1 MSEQAKHTIR
11 GYELQ
16 EIIGEGGFG
25 AVYRAYQPVV
35 DRDVAIK
42 VILPKYSNDPD
53 FIRNFEIEA
62 RLVARLENPFI
73 VPLYDYWRDPEGA
86 YLVMRYFGKGSL
98 QQRLREKRRIEPA
111 VTAKII
117 EQLGSA
123 LDTAHHYHV
132 IHRDIKPANILLDDA
147 DNAYLTDFGIAR
159 QIDEE
164 TTGVQEEV
172 SGTIAYLSPEVLEG
186 GTTSRQSDVYA
197 LGLVTYEML
206 AGKHPFAVDSVLK
219 MMHAHIQEE
228 LPPIEDLSESVNA
241 VLIRAAAKKSED
253 RFATASEMAEALTF
267 AVHAEDS
274 TEQKASSTR
283 HQVHRLINPYKGLRP
298 FAEADARD
306 FFGREKLVEEL
317 LDQFRGN
324 DPWRKFLA
332 VVGPSG
338 SGKSSVVHAGLLPQ
352 LRQGQP
358 TGAEN
363 WYIVNMVPGNNPLQQ
378 LKTSLL
384 SVAINPADTMT
395 NQLQN
400 DSQGLIQ
407 AVNNVLGEQDNLLL
421 VIDQFEEVFTLV
433 DNEHERQQ
441 FLDLLYNA
449 VNSED
454 LHLWVI
460 ITLRADF
467 YDKPLLYEKF
477 GALIQSR
484 TQVVLPLSSEELERA
499 ITGPAKQVG
508 LEVDTD
514 LVAAIIADVREE
526 PGALPLLQYALTE
539 VFAKRTGNRLNLEAY
554 QASGGVLGALARR
567 AEEVYQ
573 DLSKEQK
580 ALAEQIF
587 LRLVSLGE
595 GTEDTRRRALYSEL
609 TNLSTSTELLQSV
622 LDAFGQYRLLTFDR
636 DYNTREPTVEVAHE
650 ALLREWGRLQEW
662 LDNNRHD
669 IRLQRM
675 LDAAAVDWQMAK
687 MDKSYLLSGARLSQF
702 SEWADTSSL
711 ILSQRE
717 VVFLEASLAE
727 QRRQQEFE
735 VQRQAEQLKLEQRA
749 RQRLQWIV
757 GILVVASII
766 GAFLTVAVYQQ
777 SQTAERERDSAEDAR
792 EAAEL
797 ARDEAVS
804 ARATSE
810 AIAEEARSLALSTQ
824 AQQAVGRGNPSLALL
839 LAIEATEIDN
849 PPLEVYETLL
859 DIAYA
864 PGIRHLKDVYQEP
877 VAAVA
882 ISADGKFAVT
892 GAGLDLLNNI
902 EEAQEGERPRPGSG
916 GPPPGG
922 PPDGGPP
929 PDGNPPNGG
938 SPDDNAT
945 DSDSSESEPKLPSEI
960 FGIAPELDEMVG
972 DYDLVI
978 WDLDTGEEIRRL
990 TGHTSP
996 ISSVLFP
1003 QIDGQLQVI
1012 SVAFDGVVIIWDAAT
1027 GEQLNSFTLAE
1038 GIHLKLSLDANQTYL
1053 LATSNANPNHF
1064 GEMVVWDI
1072 ANQAEV
1078 QRLVPDENGF
1088 WEGHLTADGTRIVAS
1103 YWEGIQIVLDVATG
1117 EIVGRLNIE
1126 SNGLPPNAYHTT
1138 VSMNSDLVATSGPNN
1153 EILVWDS
1160 VTFEP
1165 IDRLI
1170 PPYTNIATIK
1180 FVEDGA
1186 ILYGTST
1193 DGHLTTWDMDTLA
1206 QLGEF
1211 SETNNSHVVDFDLTD
1226 NIQTGIMGM
1235 SDGKIQI
1242 WNLSPLPP
1250 GQVAAMTEQ
1259 DLVNRAQFLPAT
1271 ADQPLRVVSIGGDW
1285 DNFTMVPEVLV
1296 WDAFT
1301 GKVLQHFGTGIHTY
1315 MGNSLDVSPD
1325 YQWVLTGTSS
1335 SQPGLPQKPEPNR
1348 MILWDLA
1355 TGEVVRQ
1362 FDFPPNV
1369 DVESIAFDPTSGTVD
1384 KPLIAATNWG
1394 SDIRLW
1400 NIETGEV
1407 IRDFTGHTRI
1417 VHDVAITS
1425 DGERIM
1431 GISDEGILRIWDIAT
1446 GDELEAFTM
1455 PDNGRFFELSP
1466 DDQRIALNAR
1476 DSQVFL
1482 LDVNTGEVVYEL
1494 VGHDERVDSLSF
1506 SHDGRYLL
1514 TGSDDTTMILWDVA
1528 TGNLVR
1534 RIEGNYGRVWN
1545 VAFSPDDKY
1554 ILSNSQ
1560 ADDPIVWETFPPPL
1574 DEIIQWVRDNRYLRE
1589 FSTNECITYR
1599 LDCETPEDD

>member
-98 QQRLREKRRIEPA
+98 QQRLREKHHLDPETA
-111 VTAKII
+111 VKII

-132 IHRDIKPANILLDDA
+132 IHRDIKPANILLDDIG
-147 DNAYLTDFGIAR
+147 NAYLTDFGIAR

-186 GTTSRQSDVYA
+186 STTSPQSDIYA

-219 MMHAHIQEE
+219 MMHAHIQQE
-228 LPPIEDLSESVNA
+228 LPKIETLSDSINA
-241 VLIRAAAKKSED
+241 VLAKAAAKKAEE
-253 RFATASEMAEALTF
+253 RFTSASEMAEALSLAIHTKNSSGQSPSI
-267 AVHAEDS
+267 HARS
-274 TEQKASSTR
+274 VSQI
-283 HQVHRLINPYKGLRP
+283 HHFVNPYKGLRP
-298 FAEADARD
+298 FAEADSRD
-306 FFGREKLVEEL
+306 FFGREKLVEAL
-317 LDQFRGN
+317 LNRFRGN

-352 LRQGQP
+352 LRKGQP

-363 WYIVNMVPGNNPLQQ
+363 WYIVNMVPRHNPLQQ

-395 NQLQN
+395 NKLYN
-400 DSQGLIQ
+400 DPQGLLE

-433 DNEHERQQ
+433 EDENERQQ
-441 FLDLLYNA
+441 FLDLLYYA
-449 VNSED
+449 VTAEEQR
-454 LHLWVI
+454 LWVV

-467 YDKPLLYEKF
+467 YDKPLLYENF
-477 GALIQSR
+477 GALIQAR
-484 TQVVLPLSSEELERA
+484 TQVVLPLNAEELERA

-573 DLSKEQK
+573 SLSKEQQ

-609 TNLSTSTELLQSV
+609 TNLSTSADVLQSV
-622 LDAFGQYRLLTFDR
+622 LDAFGHYRLLTFDR
-636 DYNTREPTVEVAHE
+636 DPNTREPTVEVAHE
-650 ALLREWGRLQEW
+650 ALLREWRRLQEW

-675 LDAAAVDWQMAK
+675 LDAAATDWQTANQ
-687 MDKSYLLSGARLSQF
+687 DNSYLLSGARLAQF
-702 SEWADTSSL
+702 AEWAEVSAL

-727 QRRQQEFE
+727 QQRQKELE
-735 VQRQAEQLKLEQRA
+735 AQRQAEQLNLEQRA

-766 GAFLTVAVYQQ
+766 GIFLTVAVYQQ

-792 EAAEL
+792 EIAEQ
-797 ARDEAVS
+797 ARDEAIS
-804 ARATSE
+804 AQATSDV
-810 AIAEEARSLALSTQ
+810 IAEEARSLALATQ
-824 AQQAVGRGNPSLALL
+824 AQQAFSRGNATLALL
-839 LAIEATEIDN
+839 LAIEATDIEN
-849 PPLEVYETLL
+849 PPREVYETLL
-859 DIAYA
+859 EVAYA
-864 PGIRHLKDVYQEP
+864 PGIRHLKDVYHEP
-877 VAAVA
+877 VSAVA
-882 ISADGKFAVT
+882 ISADGNLAVT
-892 GAGLDLLNNI
+892 GSGIDLFGEFEEGQEI
-902 EEAQEGERPRPGSG
+902 EGSTGPPGRG
-916 GPPPGG
+916 NPPPGG
-922 PPDGGPP
+922 PPPGNGPP
-929 PDGNPPNGG
+929 PNGPPQGDAPADNP
-938 SPDDNAT
+938 A
-945 DSDSSESEPKLPSEI
+945 EAEVRLPGEL
-960 FGIAPELDEMVG
+960 FANAPEILELEG
-972 DYDLVI
+972 TYDLII
-978 WDLDTGEEIRRL
+978 WDLHLGEDLRRL
-990 TGHTSP
+990 AGHTAP
-996 ISSVLFP
+996 IASVLFP
-1003 QIDGQLQVI
+1003 EINDQLLIVSASLDGT
-1012 SVAFDGVVIIWDAAT
+1012 VIIWDAAT
-1027 GEQLNSFTLAE
+1027 GEQLHTFTILE
-1038 GIHLKLSLDANQTYL
+1038 GIHLTLSIDGDQNHLLVTANANVDALGELVVWDLANQTEL
-1053 LATSNANPNHF
+1053 
-1064 GEMVVWDI
+1064 
-1072 ANQAEV
+1072 
-1078 QRLVPDENGF
+1078 QRYIPSDNGF
-1088 WEGHLTADGTRIVAS
+1088 WEGHLTADGTHIVAS
-1103 YWEGIQIVLDVATG
+1103 YWEGRQAVWDVATG
-1117 EIVGRLNIE
+1117 EIVGRLDIE

-1138 VSMNSDLVATSGPNN
+1138 VSLHSDLVATSGPSS
-1153 EILVWDS
+1153 EILIWDS
-1160 VTFEP
+1160 TTLEP

-1170 PPYTNIATIK
+1170 PPYEDIATIQ
-1180 FVEDGA
+1180 FTEDSRTLFA
-1186 ILYGTST
+1186 TST
-1193 DGHLTTWDMDTLA
+1193 DGHLTAWDIATLA
-1206 QLGEF
+1206 QQGEL
-1211 SETNNSHVVDFDLTD
+1211 SETNNGHVVDFAITNDL
-1226 NIQTGIMGM
+1226 QTGIMGM
-1235 SDGKIQI
+1235 SNGKIQI

-1250 GQVAAMTEQ
+1250 EQVAFMSEQ
-1259 DLVNRAQFLPAT
+1259 DLVNRGHFLPAT
-1271 ADQPLRVVSIGGDW
+1271 ADQPLRVVSIGGNW
-1285 DNFTMVPEVLV
+1285 DNFFMFPEVLV
-1296 WDAFT
+1296 WDALT
-1301 GKVLQHFGTGIHTY
+1301 GEVLQRFGTGIHTY
-1315 MGNSLDVSPD
+1315 MGQSLAVSPD

-1335 SQPGLPQKPEPNR
+1335 SQPGLPQLAEPNR
-1348 MILWDLA
+1348 MILWNLS
-1355 TGEVVRQ
+1355 TGEAVRQ
-1362 FDFPPNV
+1362 FDFPPNA
-1369 DVESIAFDPTSGTVD
+1369 DVETIAFDPTSGTTER
-1384 KPLIAATNWG
+1384 PLSAATNWNN
-1394 SDIRLW
+1394 DVRLW

-1407 IRDFTGHTRI
+1407 IRDFKGHTRI

-1425 DGERIM
+1425 DGQRVM
-1431 GISDEGILRIWDIAT
+1431 GVSDDGNLRIWDIAT
-1446 GDELEAFTM
+1446 GEELHAFSL
-1455 PDNGRFFELSP
+1455 PDNGRSFALSP
-1466 DDQRIALNAR
+1466 DNQWVALNTH
-1476 DSQVFL
+1476 DSQLFL
-1482 LDVNTGEVVYEL
+1482 IDANTGELVHEL
-1494 VGHDERVDSLSF
+1494 IGHDERVDSLSF
-1506 SHDGRYLL
+1506 SHDSRYLL

-1528 TGNLVR
+1528 TATLVR
-1534 RIEGNYGRVWN
+1534 RIEGNYGRVWD
-1545 VAFSPDDKY
+1545 VAFSPDDQY

-1560 ADDPIVWETFPPPL
+1560 ADDPIVWETFPPTL
-1574 DEIIQWVRDNRYLRE
+1574 DEIIEWVKDNRYMRE
-1589 FSTNECITYR
+1589 FSINECITYR
-1599 LDCETPEDD
+1599 LECD